1 MQKKKI
7 YSNTDSMASLI
18 CDNYSMLTLMSRFN
32 IKLGFGGKTIG
43 QVCSDNKININNFLA
58 VANLLLNREE
68 LEYEAKIENI
78 SIPSLVA
85 FLRESHRYFLDSRI
99 PTIRKELT
107 ETLAEDKISTL
118 ILRYYD
124 DYVEEIRTHMCYE
137 DDNVFPYVEQ
147 LTKGNLSQEYNID
160 TFAARHD
167 HINEPLNEFKDVI
180 IKYYT
185 ADNNEDI
192 TNIIRKILIC
202 ADDLEFHNMIEDKI
216 LVPLIKKL
224 ELSIQNKSNSS
235 RMLSCEELSQRE
247 KEIVAAIALGKSNKD
262 IASELFISTHTVMT
276 HRKNIATKLKIHNSA
291 GLTIYAIVNKLIDI
305 NDI

>member
-1 MQKKKI
+1 
-7 YSNTDSMASLI
+7 MASLI